1 MYVTQD
7 DPDYIHIVILNYNAK
22 TPIDKHVVQ
31 QYKIKDWTGI
41 LKKPDKATYCCG
53 LTAQNVL
60 VILDKDIVHYISL
73 TEALRE
79 SGMVEETRKC
89 VPGEFPE
96 IPRGEKMLKSI
107 KLTKGNSKTN
117 YTFRGMFNEKSQIK
131 EREGEY
137 DLVINYDSISE
148 NKIRSALGFLY
159 LATEKAPSSG

>member
-1 MYVTQD
+1 MVELSMNSDKKYWAEERAKNKQLTFMYVPQD

-22 TPIDKHVVQ
+22 TLIDKHAVQ

-41 LKKPDKATYCCG
+41 LKKSDRATYCCG

-96 IPRGEKMLKSI
+96 IPLGEKMLKSKFI
-107 KLTKGNSKTN
+107 FKLTLPLHR
-117 YTFRGMFNEKSQIK
+117 Y
-131 EREGEY
+131 
-137 DLVINYDSISE
+137 
-148 NKIRSALGFLY
+148 
-159 LATEKAPSSG
+159 